1 MHRSTTFQLRLWN
14 RSRWDIENFLSKL
27 EIESFYSAY
36 RKVSGTIPLKLAIPR
51 NKFWWKVSLETSY
64 PQKATTSKVTSDFL
78 YKKHW
83 ETTVSTWCITKGA
96 PPRDTRY
103 NHLLRRPYSSTKLDC
118 KRKICFITKKK
129 TNNLLNNSQNVG
141 KKRGLLKSS
150 CQVSFLSA
158 KYRKS
163 SWSRS
168 LGYFTSFK
176 FETTYHLIGGGAVA

>member
-14 RSRWDIENFLSKL
+14 RTRWDWKFLSKL

-36 RKVSGTIPLKLAIPR
+36 GKVSGTIPLKLAIPR
-51 NKFWWKVSLETSY
+51 NKFWWKVSLETSC

-78 YKKHW
+78 HKKHW

-103 NHLLRRPYSSTKLDC
+103 NHLLRSPYSSTKLDC
-118 KRKICFITKKK
+118 KGKFISLRKK

-141 KKRGLLKSS
+141 KKRGLLKSF

-176 FETTYHLIGGGAVA
+176 FETA